1 MILKLA
7 VTSTAS
13 NTFAIITITP
23 GKSHGESTEQ
33 EVREK
38 QDDLLYFGNYCNMTF
53 RDYNWG
59 MLQMLKD
66 SDHLYTSMIRDQHL
80 LG

>member
-1 MILKLA
+1 M
-7 VTSTAS
+7 TSKAS
-13 NTFAIITITP
+13 SIFALIAITT

-38 QDDLLYFGNYCNMTF
+38 QDDLLHFGNYYNMTSI
-53 RDYNWG
+53 DYNWG

-66 SDHLYTSMIRDQHL
+66 SDHLYTSMIIDQHL